1 MLAMSNLRE
10 VIADMLD
17 GQEGAYDTNAIA
29 DDVYDHTGTF
39 NLDDADP
46 DTVWAIVARHD
57 LAG

>member
-39 NLDDADP
+39 NLDD
-46 DTVWAIVARHD
+46 
-57 LAG
+57 